1 MVTATQPTP
10 ATLGRRVSGHIRLA
24 DPVTWISPSLVCVC
38 GAIASG
44 QAGWNGSDIARAAL
58 GALLVGPLA
67 TGFSQS
73 INDYYDRELDAI
85 NDPARP
91 IPAGDVTLA
100 EARWNWIALA
110 AAAAL
115 LGLAFGPQIFV
126 LTLVGLFVSAIYS
139 VPPIKLKKNVWLSA
153 PAVGMGYV
161 AMSWLAGHLLFAPLT
176 WPSVVV
182 ALINGLIGTGL
193 LFLND
198 LKSIEGDRQH
208 GLRSL
213 TVTLGVRP
221 TLLVAFGLVNAAQLA
236 LLALAL
242 RWGHLY
248 VALLVLVAIVVP
260 IYQQLRMYQA
270 PNHTN
275 FVRYMIAS
283 NPFVALIQV
292 VSAFV
297 VGGYFS

>member
-1 MVTATQPTP
+1 VTTTQPST
-10 ATLGRRVSGHIRLA
+10 TIGRRIAGHIRLA

-38 GAIASG
+38 GVIASG
-44 QAGWNGSDIARAAL
+44 AATWSSYDVARAAA

-85 NDPARP
+85 NDPSRP
-91 IPAGDVTLA
+91 IPAGDVTLG
-100 EARWNWIALA
+100 EARWNWLLLA
-110 AAAAL
+110 GASAL
-115 LGLAFGPQIFV
+115 LALTLGPWIFV

-176 WPSVVV
+176 WPSVIV

-236 LLALAL
+236 LLVLSL
-242 RWGHLY
+242 LWGHWY
-248 VALLVLVAIVVP
+248 VALLVALAILVP
-260 IYQQLRMYQA
+260 IYHQVRMYQE
-270 PNHTN
+270 PNHKN
-275 FVRYMIAS
+275 FVRYILAS